1 MKVTKV
7 GNVYKVARIT
17 GPKHNFL
24 GLELSG
30 ADVPSLTVE
39 RLQVDD
45 GGVHAGTLDEQQLIA
60 AVRRG
65 VTEANQKFGTHFYIA
80 KLQYVV
86 TDTPE
91 SSVYLLL
98 AQKII
103 EAAWRDTTPMV
114 STGNPS

>member
-1 MKVTKV
+1 MKVTKD

-24 GLELSG
+24 GLTLSG
-30 ADVPSLTVE
+30 AEVPSLTVK

-45 GGVHAGTLDEQQLIA
+45 GGVYAGTLDEQQLVE

-65 VTEANQKFGTHFYIA
+65 VTEANQKFGTHFYIT

-86 TDTPE
+86 TDTPDP
-91 SSVYLLL
+91 SVYSLL
-98 AQKII
+98 AQKIV
-103 EAAWRDTTPMV
+103 EAAWRGTTQMV
-114 STGNPS
+114 SPVSSS